1 MSQAYKILHT
11 SKKDLPT
18 IYWMFDQAISYQR
31 KNGYPVWP
39 DYDKDVLDRDI
50 EAKLQYKIVID
61 NQIACIFTT
70 CFEDKIVWRERDLQD
85 AIYLHRIVVNPHFK
99 GQKQFG
105 KVLEWTIQHTKEKNL
120 AFIRMDTWADNPNII
135 AYYQSFGFDIV
146 EYFRNPDTE
155 DLPIQQRGN
164 LVVLLEYA
172 L

>member
-1 MSQAYKILHT
+1 MSSYQIVHT
-11 SKKDLPT
+11 EKTNLPF
-18 IYWMFDQAISYQR
+18 IYWMFDEAIMYQK

-39 DYDKDVLDRDI
+39 DYDKEVLDRDI

-70 CFEDKIVWRERDLQD
+70 CFEDGIVWRERDKQD
-85 AIYLHRIVVNPHFK
+85 AIYLHRIVVNPKFK

-105 KVLEWTIQHTKEKNL
+105 KILKWTKAHAATKGL
-120 AFIRMDTWADNPNII
+120 PYLRMDTWADNPTII
-135 AYYQSFGFDIV
+135 AYYQSFGFEV
-146 EYFRNPDTE
+146 YGHFRNPDTE